1 MQMYLLLM
9 RNSIALKSNLCFCL
23 TSQQPLRLVG
33 LFYSFCIKELSMAIR
48 ERAQQVLRLSSK
60 EARIE
65 GMKLIAD
72 ALINNDGSIKEVE
85 SGLGK
90 NYFHFLVS
98 ELKQQLNTL

>member
-1 MQMYLLLM
+1 
-9 RNSIALKSNLCFCL
+9 
-23 TSQQPLRLVG
+23 
-33 LFYSFCIKELSMAIR
+33 MAIR
-48 ERAQQVLRLSSK
+48 ERAQQILRLPSK

-85 SGLGK
+85 SSLGK
-90 NYFHFLVS
+90 NYFRFLVS

>member
-1 MQMYLLLM
+1 
-9 RNSIALKSNLCFCL
+9 
-23 TSQQPLRLVG
+23 
-33 LFYSFCIKELSMAIR
+33 MAIR
-48 ERAQQVLRLSSK
+48 ERAQQILRLPSK

-85 SGLGK
+85 SYLGK
-90 NYFHFLVS
+90 NYFRFLVS

>member
-1 MQMYLLLM
+1 MSSRVFLFLMY
-9 RNSIALKSNLCFCL
+9 
-23 TSQQPLRLVG
+23 
-33 LFYSFCIKELSMAIR
+33 KELSMAIR
-48 ERAQQVLRLSSK
+48 ERAQQILQLPSK

-90 NYFHFLVS
+90 NYFRFLVS

>member
-1 MQMYLLLM
+1 
-9 RNSIALKSNLCFCL
+9 
-23 TSQQPLRLVG
+23 
-33 LFYSFCIKELSMAIR
+33 MAIR
-48 ERAQQVLRLSSK
+48 ERAQQILRLPNK

-85 SGLGK
+85 SYLGK
-90 NYFHFLVS
+90 NYFRFLVS